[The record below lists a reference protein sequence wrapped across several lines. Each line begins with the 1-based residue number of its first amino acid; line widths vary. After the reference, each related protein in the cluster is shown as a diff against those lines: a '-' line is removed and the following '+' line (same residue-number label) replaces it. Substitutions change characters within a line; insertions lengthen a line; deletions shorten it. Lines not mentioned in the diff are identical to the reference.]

1 MGLCKCPKK
10 KVTNQFCFEHR
21 VNVCEHCIVAD
32 HTKCIVQSYLQ
43 WLNDSEYNPKCALCK
58 NPLEEQPCTRLVC
71 YDVFHSSCLASWG
84 ASHPSHTA
92 PAGFKCPV
100 CGAAVFPAP
109 QLASPVALAL
119 KQTLATW
126 DWARKAM
133 GLSAESSNDNWSS
146 LNGAV
151 TGLQN
156 GSGIAVATT
165 AGSTAPPTSIPTH
178 SFTSS
183 GTTGAKVSLSTSSKA
198 ASTSASVDSSASV
211 GIASSTHRKASS
223 SDSHSLN
230 VMEESDTDDNKYKRR
245 PVLTWFKRWWRSYQP
260 LGSGGGRA
268 GGRRRCLALLVILLF
283 TTLLLL
289 FARTRSSLPSES
301 RLDPA
306 FDPLNNPNIHVQEA
320 E

>member
-156 GSGIAVATT
+156 GSGIAATT